1 MNAIRSLL
9 SFALFSAFAVSV
21 HALPVRVVDAQGK
34 PLPTVMVSVAPVTP
48 ATIDASDNGYAEPG
62 KLQRALFETHRFTN
76 TAGTTDLPTGS
87 EPWKLRLRKPGFK
100 DVLVEGKDYAG
111 KPLVMAAETDPM
123 ELAAQK
129 PSNVWTSTVDFGD
142 ENLKKEWLLQCNFC
156 HQQGSVFL
164 RRNRTAEE
172 WSTVIQRMV
181 RYGARLSTEGQ
192 KKIPGL
198 ISAHWEKINANPA
211 LLPAATPWPSDL
223 DRFTVREM
231 PIGDSFS
238 QMHDLLHHSNGLIYV
253 GDNLQDRVYEINPRS
268 GAYTVYKVPP
278 FGSPHGGLLAG
289 RLVDFPKH
297 ETYQGIHSLAE
308 SPKDGHIFITPS
320 YQRRLLEFDP
330 KTKQFSHP
338 AMDQGFYPHTIR
350 FDAKDRAWFTLA
362 LSNQIA
368 HFDRSTRK
376 FTYYDLPYRS
386 VGERITT
393 FLMPTL
399 FKLMSW
405 GLPVANWA
413 PVDHQS
419 TGVTLPYGIDTAP
432 DGTIWFARLHTDEI
446 GSIDGETGKLTMIK
460 TGFKAPPRLRGD
472 RYANVWIAAFNE
484 SLVVRYEPKTGTFTR
499 FDLPVLP
506 KGSDTPYSLNVD
518 KPRHQV
524 WVNGT
529 NSDSIYRFD
538 IASQKWDW
546 IPLSRKGTF
555 TRDVEFSP
563 EGKVYITG
571 AAFPSWH
578 IEDAQPTLMEI
589 SVAGK

>member
-1 MNAIRSLL
+1 
-9 SFALFSAFAVSV
+9 
-21 HALPVRVVDAQGK
+21 
-34 PLPTVMVSVAPVTP
+34 
-48 ATIDASDNGYAEPG
+48 
-62 KLQRALFETHRFTN
+62 
-76 TAGTTDLPTGS
+76 
-87 EPWKLRLRKPGFK
+87 
-100 DVLVEGKDYAG
+100 
-111 KPLVMAAETDPM
+111 
-123 ELAAQK
+123 
-129 PSNVWTSTVDFGD
+129 
-142 ENLKKEWLLQCNFC
+142 
-156 HQQGSVFL
+156 
-164 RRNRTAEE
+164 
-172 WSTVIQRMV
+172 
-181 RYGARLSTEGQ
+181 
-192 KKIPGL
+192 
-198 ISAHWEKINANPA
+198 
-211 LLPAATPWPSDL
+211 
-223 DRFTVREM
+223 
-231 PIGDSFS
+231 
-238 QMHDLLHHSNGLIYV
+238 
-253 GDNLQDRVYEINPRS
+253 
-268 GAYTVYKVPP
+268 
-278 FGSPHGGLLAG
+278 
-289 RLVDFPKH
+289 
-297 ETYQGIHSLAE
+297 
-308 SPKDGHIFITPS
+308 
-320 YQRRLLEFDP
+320 
-330 KTKQFSHP
+330 
-338 AMDQGFYPHTIR
+338 MDQGFYPHTIR

-460 TGFKAPPRLRGD
+460 TGFKAPRRLRVD
-472 RYANVWIAAFNE
+472 RDGNVWIAAFNE

-499 FDLPVLP
+499 FDLPILP

-546 IPLSRKGTF
+546 IPMSRKGTF